1 MATQTIDINSDI
13 RKADDAFQTNFKQG
27 NAAGI
32 AELYTENAMLLPPGS
47 DFVKGKEAI
56 RDFWKR
62 VMDLGIKEAEL
73 NILEVELHDDTT
85 IELGQYKLMGGGK
98 VMDQGKYIVIW
109 KQEGGQWKVH
119 RDMWN
124 TSLLPQVT

>member
-1 MATQTIDINSDI
+1 MATQTIDIQSDI
-13 RKADDAFQTNFKQG
+13 RKADDAFESTFRQG
-27 NAAGI
+27 DAAGI
-32 AELYTENAMLLPPGS
+32 AEFYTLDAMLLPPGS

-56 RDFWKR
+56 RDFWKKA
-62 VMDLGIKEAEL
+62 MDMGIKEAEL

-85 IELGQYKLMGGGK
+85 IEVGHYKLMGGGK

-124 TSLLPQVT
+124 NSQPPQ